1 MEAVILLVLAA
12 LVAAV
17 VVWGLKQLGGSGPSE
32 TSPEPWKETAA
43 AGERIVL
50 DLEVDDPSHASV
62 QRLVFAAARQALD
75 AAPALDSVEVVD
87 RNGAV
92 LGTVERDQPLPRELE
107 VPATL
112 HEPRAKRSRGPQAV
126 PRSAGQTPQLEH
138 EEGGPV
144 GIPPRSWADRFDL
157 PPAARQGV
165 TDGERP
171 ADVIRAIL
179 AAGGLD
185 AQARGNVVQAGD
197 TAVVVIPDVRDGA
210 AEAINRAYLQ
220 YKETGAQH
228 GILVRLGYVAPDVI
242 RRHDRATPD
251 VRHISADG
259 VQRMADAVAVGADPL
274 AFALGPAVLSRR

>member
-12 LVAAV
+12 LVIAV
-17 VVWGLKQLGGSGPSE
+17 VVWGLKQIGGSGPSE

-50 DLEVDDPSHASV
+50 DLEVDDPSHPSV

-75 AAPALDSVEVVD
+75 AAPALRSVEVVD
-87 RNGAV
+87 RNGTV

-112 HEPRAKRSRGPQAV
+112 HEPHAKRSRGPRAV
-126 PRSAGQTPQLEH
+126 PQESGQTPQMEH
-138 EEGGPV
+138 EEGPV
-144 GIPPRSWADRFDL
+144 GIPPRTWADRFDL
-157 PPAARQGV
+157 PPAARRGV

-179 AAGGLD
+179 AAGGVE
-185 AQARGNVVQAGD
+185 AEAHGNVVRTGD
-197 TAVVVIPDVRDGA
+197 TAIVVIPDVRDGA

-220 YKETGAQH
+220 YKESDAHH

-242 RRHDRATPD
+242 RRHDQATPD
-251 VRHISADG
+251 VRHISAEG